1 MVEDN
6 KNEEKGVDDK
16 SNAIA
21 DDNDDDDDFAPS
33 TVVIMLGSMNFEPV
47 ETVDIL
53 SLKIQNPDE
62 RSEVLEKA
70 SKNIGPNSL
79 DALHVLLKSSS
90 VSSLFDQSIL
100 TSFYDGIIPGK
111 EVSIHVLPE
120 SAALADDMPVQA
132 GDVDSIRMA
141 LVMAGL
147 MLQVEQEHEGSWILT
162 ATKPGGSEES
172 SDEEDEEAETE
183 PTEAEKEEE
192 EEFQKLVNQELEKN
206 K

>member
-141 LVMAGL
+141 LVMAGF